1 MTEILSS
8 IGSIFT
14 SAIGWAGQ
22 RRKHL
27 LSLLF
32 RQTDFGGVAKAGSQC
47 VAQRGGVGGV
57 VGETV
62 VGTPLLLLFCAI
74 PLVGLGVGLFKR
86 LLNV

>member
-14 SAIGWAGQ
+14 SAIGWG
-22 RRKHL
+22 K
-27 LSLLF
+27 
-32 RQTDFGGVAKAGSQC
+32 
-47 VAQRGGVGGV
+47 